1 MAKREKL
8 VVIDGHAL
16 IHRAYHAIP
25 PLTTKKGEVVNAVY
39 GFSMILLNVLRELKP
54 KYIAVAF
61 DLPGK
66 TKRHEAYEQYK
77 AHRKAAPDDLIDQ
90 IARVREVIEAFSI
103 PIYSKEGYEADDV
116 IGTIT
121 KKAPNDIES
130 IIVTGDMDELQLV
143 DEKTK
148 VYTMRRGFTDTII
161 YDEAAVKEKYGLTPA
176 QFVDYKALRGDPS
189 DNIPGVAGVGEKTAT
204 DLIKSYGSLENVY
217 KNLDDIKPAVAKKLA
232 EDKENAFLSRKLSQL
247 KLNLP
252 IKIDLAKCIV
262 HDFDKARVFSL
273 FQELGF
279 KSLLSRLPQRE
290 AQASIFEEPQKI
302 TKDGTRKHI
311 HHAKYH
317 LITTEKELDTLAK
330 KLKQT
335 KSFAFDTET
344 DSLNEI
350 NANLVGMSFSFTKG
364 EAYYIPVGHKEG
376 TQLNK
381 ERVLRSLRPVLE
393 DKGIGKVGHNIKY
406 DYIVLK
412 KYGVT
417 ISPVTFDTM
426 VGAYLINPVARALK
440 LDELAFAELG
450 LEMVKI
456 SELIGSGKDEI
467 TFDAVDIEKAKIY
480 ACEDADVTW
489 RLYEHLAA
497 DLKKSDLLELMADI
511 EAPLIPILG
520 EMELAGISVDTK
532 KLAKIS
538 ADFAKR
544 IKALETDIY
553 KKAGTKFNIAS
564 PAQLGEVLFTKLKLD
579 EKIEDKRE
587 LKKLKSGGYSTSA
600 SELEKLRGVHPI
612 IDMISEFRELSKLKN
627 TYVDVLPT
635 LVNAQTGRVHTSFNQ
650 AITQTGRLS
659 SSDPN
664 LQNIPIRTEEGKK
677 IREAFVSDKDNV
689 LLSADYS
696 QIELR
701 VIAHIASDKDMIEIF
716 KEDRDI
722 HTETAAKVYGFPQN
736 KVTPAMRRIAKIV
749 NFGIIYGVSAHGL
762 KQQTG
767 MTREE
772 GQNFIDKY
780 FELHPKVKKYTGDV
794 VKQAKE
800 LGYVETLFGRRR
812 YLPEIKSNNFAVRGA
827 AERMAINMPIQGTA
841 ADLMK
846 LAMIDIAKLLPSV
859 SQNSKMLLQVHD
871 ELVFEVPEKDAKKVA
886 EFVKDK
892 MENVVKLS
900 VPIEVSVGW
909 GSNWGSA
916 KD

>member
-1 MAKREKL
+1 M

-39 GFSMILLNVLRELKP
+39 GFSMILLNVLRDLKP

-77 AHRKAAPDDLIDQ
+77 AHRKEAPEDLKDQ
-90 IARVREVIEAFSI
+90 IERVREVIEAFSI

-121 KKAPNDIES
+121 KKVPAEIES
-130 IIVTGDMDELQLV
+130 IIVTGDLDELQLV

-148 VYTMRRGFTDTII
+148 VYTMRRGFTDTMI

-189 DNIPGVAGVGEKTAT
+189 DNIPGVAGIGEKTAS
-204 DLIKSYGSLENVY
+204 DLIKTYGSLEGVY
-217 KNLDDIKPAVAKKLA
+217 QNLDKIKPAVAEKLA
-232 EDKENAFLSRKLSQL
+232 KDKENALLSKKLSQL
-247 KLNLP
+247 ELNLP
-252 IKIDLAKCIV
+252 LKIDLKKCIV
-262 HDFDKARVFSL
+262 HDFDKSRVFSL

-279 KSLLSRLPQRE
+279 KSLLSRLPQKE
-290 AQASIFEEPQKI
+290 TQVSIFEEPKQI

-317 LITTEKELDTLAK
+317 LVSTEKALDDLTK
-330 KLKQT
+330 KLKGT
-335 KSFAFDTET
+335 KIFAFDTET

-350 NANLVGMSFSFTKG
+350 DANLVGMSFSFKKG
-364 EAYYIPVGHKEG
+364 EAYYAPVGHKEG
-376 TQLNK
+376 AQINLKTAVEKLK
-381 ERVLRSLRPVLE
+381 SILE
-393 DKGIGKVGHNIKY
+393 NSKIGKVGHNIKY

-426 VGAYLINPVARALK
+426 VAAYLLNPVARALK

-467 TFDAVDIEKAKIY
+467 TFDGVDIEKAKIY
-480 ACEDADVTW
+480 ACEDADITW
-489 RLYEHLAA
+489 RLYEHLSA

-511 EAPLIPILG
+511 EAPLIPVLA
-520 EMELAGISVDTK
+520 EMELAGILLDSK
-532 KLAKIS
+532 KLVKIS
-538 ADFAKR
+538 ADFEKR
-544 IKALETDIY
+544 IKTLENAIY

-564 PAQLGEVLFTKLKLD
+564 PIQLGEVLFAKLKLD

-587 LKKLKSGGYSTSA
+587 LKKLKSGSYSTSA
-600 SELEKLRGVHPI
+600 SELEKLRGLHPI
-612 IDMISEFRELSKLKN
+612 INMISEFRELSKLKN
-627 TYVDVLPT
+627 TYIDVLPT
-635 LVNAQTGRVHTSFNQ
+635 LVNARTGRVHTSLNQ

-677 IREAFVSDKDNV
+677 IREAFVANKKNV

-701 VIAHIASDKDMIEIF
+701 VIAHIAKDKDMIEIF
-716 KEDRDI
+716 KEGRDI
-722 HTETAAKVYGFPQN
+722 HTETAAKVYGVPQK
-736 KVTPAMRRIAKIV
+736 KVTPEMRRIAKII
-749 NFGIIYGVSAHGL
+749 NFGIIYGISAHGL

-767 MTREE
+767 MQREE
-772 GQNFIDKY
+772 GQELIDKY
-780 FELHPKVKKYTGDV
+780 FQVHPTVDKYMEKMIV
-794 VKQAKE
+794 QAWE
-800 LGYVETLFGRRR
+800 LGYVETIFGRRR
-812 YLPEIKSNNFAVRGA
+812 YLPEIKSKNFAVREA
-827 AERMAINMPIQGTA
+827 AKRMAINMPIQGTA

-859 SQNSKMLLQVHD
+859 SQDSKMLLQVHD

-886 EFVKDK
+886 EFVKEK

-900 VPIEVSVGW
+900 VPIEVSVEW
-909 GSNWGSA
+909 GSNWGEA